1 MTEATT
7 QPRFFAARP
16 AIRID
21 GKIEPLL
28 GDELLETLLVE
39 ESTQGMFR
47 CEAAFRNWGPRTEG
61 EGLLLFDKPLLD
73 FGKVFAVEFG
83 PPDNMSAVFAGRV
96 SAVEAH
102 YPSDRP
108 PELVVLA
115 EDRLQDLRME
125 RRTRVFE
132 DMSDKQV
139 FEKIAAQHGLRPQLD
154 LDGPTYK
161 VLAQVN
167 QSDLAFLRERAAAID
182 AELWVDDRT
191 IYAQARGRRS
201 SGSQKFIYGKNLLEF
216 SVIADLADQRTS
228 VEVCG
233 WDVGSKSAID
243 EKADE
248 AAISG
253 ELNGGRSGSTLLGR
267 AMAERKE
274 RIVASVPLSK
284 DEAKRMAEAR
294 FRERAR
300 RFVRGTG
307 VVDGN
312 VKIRVGATVE
322 LSGLGAVFDG
332 KYYVSLCRH
341 AFDLRYGFRT
351 TFEVERPA
359 ILVTTS

>member
-1 MTEATT
+1 MSDSAP

-16 AIRID
+16 VIRVD
-21 GKIEPLL
+21 GRIEALL
-28 GDELLETLLVE
+28 GDELLQSMLVE
-39 ESTQGMFR
+39 ESTQGLFR
-47 CEAAFRNWGPRTEG
+47 CEAAFLNWGPRNEG

-83 PPDNMSAVFAGRV
+83 PPDNLSSVFAGRV
-96 SAVEAH
+96 TGVEAH

-108 PELVVLA
+108 PELVILA

-125 RRTRVFE
+125 RRTRSFE
-132 DMSDKQV
+132 DVTDKQV
-139 FEKIAAQHGLRPQLD
+139 FEKIAAEHGLKHQLD
-154 LDGPTYK
+154 LDGPTHR

-191 IYAQARGRRS
+191 LYAQVRGRRS
-201 SGSQKFIYGKNLLEF
+201 SGTRKFYYGQNLLEF
-216 SVIADLADQRTS
+216 TVIADLADQRTS
-228 VEVCG
+228 VQVCG

-248 AAISG
+248 AAIGG
-253 ELNGGRSGSTLLGR
+253 ELNGGRSGSMLLGR
-267 AMAERKE
+267 ALAERRE
-274 RIVASVPLSK
+274 RIVAGVPLSK

-312 VKIRVGATVE
+312 VKVRVGATVE
-322 LSGLGAVFDG
+322 LAGLGPVFDG

-341 AFDLRYGFRT
+341 TFDLQHGFRT
-351 TFEVERPA
+351 TFEVERPS
-359 ILVTTS
+359 ILVAA